1 MVYPEEVKTSIVAQ
15 HKNGVSVK
23 QLSTEYGICARTI
36 YRWANIYSGNQ
47 AAEIS
52 DKPQRYSVKEYHTH
66 IRRITKLE
74 NIISVLK
81 TVNCTVHA
89 PLKEKLYELEQLYG
103 QYDVHTLCEALE
115 VSRGTFYNHILRNK
129 RSNAWFEKRREEY
142 RILVQEVFDEYRQ
155 VLGAEKIR
163 AILVQRGHKVST
175 EYVASLLRDKGLAS
189 VRTSAKRDYRKVQE
203 LEKKKN
209 ILQQQF
215 KADRPNQIWVSDV
228 TCFKLKDR
236 YFYICVI
243 LDLFSRKVIAY
254 KISKKNSTQLITAT
268 FKMAWN
274 HRNPETDLIFH
285 SDRGSQYTAYQFQQL
300 LLERSVQQSFS
311 NPGRPHDNAVAES
324 FFATLKREDF
334 YRRDYK
340 SEAEFKRG
348 IASYVEFYNTQR
360 PHRTLKNVTP
370 CQMEET
376 FMKKQSNGKES

>member
-1 MVYPEEVKTSIVAQ
+1 MVYPEELKTAIVAQ
-15 HKNGVSVK
+15 HKKGVSVK

-36 YRWANIYSGNQ
+36 YRWANIYGGNQ
-47 AAEIS
+47 AVEMS
-52 DKPQRYSVKEYHTH
+52 NDPQQYSAKEYHTH
-66 IRRITKLE
+66 VRRITKLE

-81 TVNCTVHA
+81 TVNCTVRA
-89 PLKEKLYELEQLYG
+89 PLKEKLHELEQLYG

-142 RILVQEVFDEYRQ
+142 RVLVQEVFDEYRQ

-175 EYVASLLRDKGLAS
+175 EYVASLLRDMGLAS
-189 VRTSAKRDYRKVQE
+189 VRTSAKRDYRKIQE

-243 LDLFSRKVIAY
+243 LDLFSRKVIAN
-254 KISKKNSTQLITAT
+254 KISKKNSAQLITAT

-300 LLERSVQQSFS
+300 LHERSVQQSFS

-324 FFATLKREDF
+324 FFATLKKEDF

-348 IASYVEFYNTQR
+348 IASYIEFYNTQR

-370 CQMEET
+370 CQMEEA